1 MFTKK
6 KMKMHNLR
14 EPHMAKASRDVEAL
28 TKESKSGIKS
38 CNAEKLKI
46 ELYEFGEVEALF

>member
-1 MFTKK
+1 
-6 KMKMHNLR
+6 MKMHNLR